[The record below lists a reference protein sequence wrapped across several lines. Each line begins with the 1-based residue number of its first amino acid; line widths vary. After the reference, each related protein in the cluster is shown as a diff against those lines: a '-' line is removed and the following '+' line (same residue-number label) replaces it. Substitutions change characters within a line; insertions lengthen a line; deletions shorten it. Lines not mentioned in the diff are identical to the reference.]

1 MIRTKRALLLSCS
14 VVLLCVS
21 LIVGATYAL
30 FTGEVT
36 TTNHLQAGNLTVEL
50 TRTKL
55 TYKVLNGDGYLQ
67 EFTDNASV
75 DFSELTEENVFGLTD
90 DVLIAPESFFEAEM
104 HIENRGTVAFTYTVD
119 IQLNSACDPEIAD
132 QLLITVTNAAGTK
145 VIDEKPLSEF
155 TASTL
160 ANEGEVVAGGQSQT
174 FTVRVDFL
182 NDTTVN
188 DDAQDQTG
196 IFDMFVKA
204 EQAIS

>member
-1 MIRTKRALLLSCS
+1 
-14 VVLLCVS
+14 
-21 LIVGATYAL
+21 
-30 FTGEVT
+30 
-36 TTNHLQAGNLTVEL
+36 
-50 TRTKL
+50 
-55 TYKVLNGDGYLQ
+55 
-67 EFTDNASV
+67 
-75 DFSELTEENVFGLTD
+75 
-90 DVLIAPESFFEAEM
+90 M

-155 TASTL
+155 SASIL
-160 ANEGEVVAGGQSQT
+160 ANNGEIVAGKQSQT
-174 FTVRVDFL
+174 FTVRVDFK

-204 EQAIS
+204 EQVINPVN